1 MSSNLCLSYQKKI
14 YSKKAVDSSE
24 LSSDSETN
32 EVLDESVDTTNST
45 KIQSKEK
52 IFSDEFISPQRIIV
66 EKRPRFFSENT
77 ENFKFNK
84 EFQSPKLRIIT
95 KNLRKFAEDE
105 IEDLNKRKFSF
116 I

>member
-1 MSSNLCLSYQKKI
+1 MSSNSCLSYPKKI
-14 YSKKAVDSSE
+14 DSIKTVDSSE

-52 IFSDEFISPQRIIV
+52 IFSDEFISPKRIIV
-66 EKRPRFFSENT
+66 EKRPRFFSENK

-84 EFQSPKLRIIT
+84 EFRSPKLKIIT

-105 IEDLNKRKFSF
+105 IDDLNKRKFSF